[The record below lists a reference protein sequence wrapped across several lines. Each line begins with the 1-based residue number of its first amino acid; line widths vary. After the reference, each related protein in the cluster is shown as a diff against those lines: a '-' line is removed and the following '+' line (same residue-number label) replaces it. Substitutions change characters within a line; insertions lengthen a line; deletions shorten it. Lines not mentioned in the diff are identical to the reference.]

1 MISHFPS
8 YLPLFVFVV
17 IILARRPAHMLRKR
31 GAITP
36 ETAQSLDD
44 LRPRDRAR
52 LDRLIAQGVVREAA
66 PGQYYYD
73 ISAERARMKQRA
85 PWLVAVAVALGVLA
99 VALSYFANHRVT
111 PLP

>member
-1 MISHFPS
+1 MISHFPT
-8 YLPLFVFVV
+8 YLPFFAFVI

-44 LRPRDRAR
+44 LKPRDRAR
-52 LDRLIAQGVVREAA
+52 LDRLMAQGIVREAA
-66 PGQYYYD
+66 PGRYYHD

-85 PWLVAVAVALGVLA
+85 PWLIAVAVALVVLA
-99 VALSYFANHRVT
+99 VVLSYFASHRVT

>member
-1 MISHFPS
+1 MISYFPS
-8 YLPLFVFVV
+8 YLPFFVFVV